1 MDRLSIMSAQQILD
15 TIERLLTAAHHPDI
29 AGVDRY
35 GPAGLNV
42 AVTYA
47 SGAHAYVWAVPGR
60 TVVKPVDLPENLGDY
75 RPRVLHLIKLVC
87 DLLEMARPD
96 GMQWRTVAVDGVHL
110 APCGIEVRAGGET
123 TLLQVNAGG
132 APGLDSD
139 PAAWDGWRIPEAVR
153 GA

>member
-1 MDRLSIMSAQQILD
+1 LTFKKLGCLTPAQD
-15 TIERLLTAAHHPDI
+15 VAAEHPDI
-29 AGVDRY
+29 AGVDQY

-47 SGAHAYVWAVPGR
+47 SGAQAYVWAVPGR
-60 TVVKPVDLPENLGDY
+60 TVANPVDLPEDLGDY
-75 RPRVLHLIKLVC
+75 QPRVLPLIKLVC
-87 DLLEMARPD
+87 DLLETARPD
-96 GMQWRTVAVDGVHL
+96 GMQWRTVAVEGVHL

-123 TLLQVNAGG
+123 TLLHMNAGC

-139 PAAWDGWRIPEAVR
+139 PAAWDGWQIPATVQ